1 MNLTSLAPAGLV
13 TPQSPLTDPVIIGT
27 IKEDIYTIN
36 DGVGF
41 EVDPGNGSI
50 QLVGLAANRTP
61 QATNFLAGESVTLM
75 VDDGSGYALT
85 WTGATWGTG
94 SISGVSWVGGS
105 APVLAPNGYTVLQF
119 WKIDTR
125 IYGALVGNVL

>member
-13 TPQSPLTDPVIIGT
+13 SPQSPLTDPVIIGT

-36 DGVGF
+36 DGAAF

-50 QLVGLAANRTP
+50 QLVTLAANRTP

-75 VDDGSGYALT
+75 VDDGSGYSLT

-105 APVLAPNGYTVLQF
+105 APALAANGYTVLQF

>member
-13 TPQSPLTDPVIIGT
+13 SPQTPLTDPVIVGT
-27 IKEDIYTIN
+27 ILEDIYTIN
-36 DGVGF
+36 DGAAF

-50 QLVGLAANRTP
+50 QLVALAANRTP

-85 WTGATWGTG
+85 WTGATWGSGSTTG
-94 SISGVSWVGGS
+94 MTWVGGN
-105 APVLAPNGYTVLQF
+105 APVLAPSGYTVLQL
-119 WKIDTR
+119 WKVGTKV
-125 IYGALVGNVL
+125 YGALVGNVL

>member
-13 TPQSPLTDPVIIGT
+13 SPQSPLTDPVIIGT
-27 IKEDIYTIN
+27 ILEDIYTIN
-36 DGVGF
+36 DGAAF

-50 QLVGLAANRTP
+50 QLVALAANRTP

-85 WTGATWGTG
+85 WTGATWGSGSTTG
-94 SISGVSWVGGS
+94 MTWVGGN
-105 APVLAPNGYTVLQF
+105 APVLAPSGYTVLQL
-119 WKIDTR
+119 WKVGTKV
-125 IYGALVGNVL
+125 YGALVGNVL